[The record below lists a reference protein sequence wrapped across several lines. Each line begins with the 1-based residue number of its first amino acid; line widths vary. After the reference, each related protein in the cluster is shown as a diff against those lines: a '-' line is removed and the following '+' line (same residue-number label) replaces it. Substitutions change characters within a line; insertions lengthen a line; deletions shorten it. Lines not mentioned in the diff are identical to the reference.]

1 MGGEG
6 LDSWAI
12 RWVNSTVCE
21 ILPESQT
28 GEQNTPRPAL
38 LAPRRD
44 GFLVMEEVACP
55 LRCIVPATDA
65 AEGFG
70 SAAGLRCSSPNEP
83 IASQMD
89 FEDAGDKQLEGSD
102 GEAPELDL
110 RVEKRTLVFC
120 RG

>member
-28 GEQNTPRPAL
+28 GEQNTPRPA
-38 LAPRRD
+38 
-44 GFLVMEEVACP
+44 